1 MYSLDAQTLFDPF
14 ELDTGV
20 TPVRIRAALR
30 QQDYTRAILMAFR
43 LNERKLLRE
52 ALESVPWDEG
62 ERWGG
67 SPRAGST
74 PCPGSGLCR
83 AVLPFPADGS
93 RPCQASPVCPCSCS
107 RSGQLLASGAVRGE
121 SAGVLGFVLR
131 SVLPPGVLPPMDT
144 EVAPGARAEAEGQVR
159 STSLGSAVVPSVG
172 WAL

>member
-1 MYSLDAQTLFDPF
+1 MLFDPF

-43 LNERKLLRE
+43 LNERKLLQE

-67 SPRAGST
+67 SPRGREH
-74 PCPGSGLCR
+74 PVSGLGALQSR
-83 AVLPFPADGS
+83 LPFLGDGS
-93 RPCQASPVCPCSCS
+93 RPCQASPVCSCSCS

-121 SAGVLGFVLR
+121 SAGVLGFILR
-131 SVLPPGVLPPMDT
+131 SVLPPGVLPHMDT
-144 EVAPGARAEAEGQVR
+144 EVALGARAEAEGQVG
-159 STSLGSAVVPSVG
+159 SASPGSAVVLSVG